1 AWTFGTSPSRR
12 SDSRSTM
19 ATRKKLPRAGARKKT
34 ASSIEPDAGS
44 PASPVPPEFWR
55 RIEDEGVRWA
65 KIGGFDIDGVLRGKY
80 VALDKLR
87 SALEK
92 GFGFCDVIFGWDM
105 ADNLYDNAKV
115 TGWHT
120 GYPDTLSVLDPST
133 LRRVPWEPGVAA
145 LLCDFRD
152 SAGNPHPACPRSLLK
167 RVKAH

>member
-1 AWTFGTSPSRR
+1 
-12 SDSRSTM
+12 M
-19 ATRKKLPRAGARKKT
+19 ATRKKTVRRRAGRGTEPERT
-34 ASSIEPDAGS
+34 ASDEA
-44 PASPVPPEFWR
+44 PAAAPEAPQVPPEFWQ

-65 KIGGFDIDGVLRGKY
+65 KVGGFDIDGVLRGKY

-105 ADNLYDNAKV
+105 ADNLYDNSKV

-152 SAGNPHPACPRSLLK
+152 SAGNPHPACPRSL
-167 RVKAH
+167 AGSSP